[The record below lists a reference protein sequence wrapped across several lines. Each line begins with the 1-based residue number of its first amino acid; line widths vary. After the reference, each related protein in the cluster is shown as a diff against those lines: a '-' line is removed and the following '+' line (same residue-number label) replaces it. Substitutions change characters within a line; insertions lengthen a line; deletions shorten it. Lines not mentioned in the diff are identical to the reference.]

1 MKKWLYSVVTTV
13 ALFLL
18 AALGFAKPNSLAN
31 VHADTINDVVT
42 SVNISKS
49 TGGAITDP
57 LGVWDSFQVE
67 AKFVL
72 PNGRVKAGDQT
83 VIQLGDDFK
92 VFEIDTIDL
101 LDPSGQKVATAT
113 VDDQRKII
121 TVTYTDYPERM
132 ANVTGKLRFFARVD
146 HQVVK
151 GQKTID
157 FTLKVNKD
165 IISGGKIDYKGVN
178 PGKYPPTPEVFS
190 KWGWTNSYDKL
201 KLTYTFIILILRIN

>member
-1 MKKWLYSVVTTV
+1 MKKWLYSVVIAV
-13 ALFLL
+13 VLFLV
-18 AALGFAKPNSLAN
+18 AALGFAKPNSPAK

-57 LGVWDSFQVE
+57 LGVWESFQVE
-67 AKFVL
+67 ANFVL
-72 PNGRVKAGDQT
+72 PNGRVKKGDKT

-92 VFEIDTIDL
+92 VFETDTIDL

-113 VDDQRKII
+113 VDDQRKVI

-151 GQKTID
+151 GQKTLD
-157 FTLKVNKD
+157 FKD
-165 IISGGKIDYKGVN
+165 N
-178 PGKYPPTPEVFS
+178 
-190 KWGWTNSYDKL
+190 
-201 KLTYTFIILILRIN
+201 

>member
-18 AALGFAKPNSLAN
+18 AALGFAKPNSPAK

-57 LGVWDSFQVE
+57 LGVWESFQVE
-67 AKFVL
+67 ANFVL
-72 PNGRVKAGDQT
+72 PNGRVKKGDQT

-92 VFEIDTIDL
+92 VFETDTIDL

-113 VDDQRKII
+113 VDDQRKVI

-132 ANVTGKLRFFARVD
+132 ANVKGKLRFFARVD

-151 GQKTID
+151 GQKTLE
-157 FTLKVNKD
+157 F
-165 IISGGKIDYKGVN
+165 
-178 PGKYPPTPEVFS
+178 
-190 KWGWTNSYDKL
+190 KL
-201 KLTYTFIILILRIN
+201 KIGKRCDFRWEYRLQRGQSG